1 MPFTFVEKVD
11 LELLQRT
18 RGAWMAQLDSNPE
31 NTSAT
36 YYEAGLE
43 FCERTVKEETA
54 KQFGGGCVC
63 AVVEDGSEYASGL
76 FQVSHAKAKSEVRML
91 EVYVQPDLNLA
102 DAEPSYERL
111 GWIAATAIVG
121 LMDLTYGTYPA
132 QQIKLHTAFPL
143 DKPFMIAVTTAIFG
157 KGDLGQDFEVK
168 SQGNWI
174 VVSKRPRAIA
184 EAAGPAR

>member
-18 RGAWMAQLDSNPE
+18 RGAWIAQLDSNPE
-31 NTSAT
+31 STSST
-36 YYEAGLE
+36 YYQAGLD
-43 FCERTVKEETA
+43 FCERAVNEEVVM
-54 KQFGGGCVC
+54 QHGGGCVC
-63 AVVEDGSEYASGL
+63 AVVEEGAEYASGL
-76 FQVSHAKAKSEVRML
+76 FVVSHAKAKSEVRML

-121 LMDLTYGTYPA
+121 IVDLTYHTYPS

-143 DKPFMIAVTTAIFG
+143 DKAFMIAVTTAIFG
-157 KGDLGQDFEVK
+157 KGETGQGFEVT

-174 VVSKRPRAIA
+174 LVSKK
-184 EAAGPAR
+184 